1 MQKLSILATFRKSV
15 AFGQTVL
22 PDRQLLL
29 EQKLVENV
37 KIEKFECYILSNFQ
51 TLRVS
56 LSMDFL

>member
-1 MQKLSILATFRKSV
+1 MQKLSILATFRKPV